1 VQPPVDTVEVGA
13 VLVETGVVVTGAVVE
28 PMEVVELPPLGTV
41 HWLVPR
47 AVAQSSVAPLA

>member
-1 VQPPVDTVEVGA
+1 VQPPVDPVEVGA
-13 VLVETGVVVTGAVVE
+13 VLVEMGVVVTGAVVE
-28 PMEVVELPPLGTV
+28 PTEVVELPPLGTV